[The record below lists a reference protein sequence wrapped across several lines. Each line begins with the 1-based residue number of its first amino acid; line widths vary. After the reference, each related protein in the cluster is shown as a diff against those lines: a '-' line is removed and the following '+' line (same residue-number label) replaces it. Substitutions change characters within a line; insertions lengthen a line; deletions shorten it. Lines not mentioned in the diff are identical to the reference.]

1 MESVPSTEQ
10 PLWRPPPEQISQ
22 SNLTRFCEWLRE
34 RRSLNFKDHRS
45 LYDWSVRDLEGFWSA
60 IAEFFAVRFHTPAE
74 RVLQRAA
81 DPILT
86 KWFPGATL
94 NFAEHCLRG
103 EAEETVLISHS
114 EVRSRRSLTRGELV
128 EGVAR
133 VRAGLER
140 LGVRSGDRVAAILP
154 SGPEA
159 VMTLLACASMGAVYS
174 SCAPEFGVRNVID
187 KFSQIEPVV
196 LLAVDGYRYRG
207 RDEDRIESVRQIR
220 DGLPTVQASVLLPYL
235 DSAAALE
242 GSLTWEEL
250 VAESGPIR
258 FDPVSFDHPLYI
270 LYSSGTTGRP
280 KAIVHGHGG
289 VVLESLKWQHLQ
301 DDLRSGDRFLWFSS
315 TGWMAWNLGVSAL
328 MTGASVVMLDGD
340 PMYPDLEHY
349 WRTVAAEKVTYLGL
363 SPAFLVACRK
373 AGVVP
378 REVADLTALRTM
390 VSGGS
395 PLPADGFRWVYDNV
409 GSDLYL
415 TSSSGGTDVASS
427 FVGGTR
433 MKPVYAGEIACRF
446 LGTAAAAYDIAGNEV
461 VGQQGELVITRPMPS
476 MPLRLWGDDEGIRL
490 HQTYF
495 ERFPGVWCHGDWVTF
510 TERGTAI
517 VSGRSDA
524 TLNRGGVRIG
534 TSEFYSVIDRI
545 EGVSDA
551 LVVHLE
557 GDDGGFGRLMLFL
570 VLAPG
575 RELDA
580 GLRAEIKARLRS
592 ESSPR
597 HVPDAVYVVPSVPR
611 THSAKKMEIPVKRL
625 LQGVPAHEVVAQSA
639 LLQPGSL
646 DWYVEFAQSY
656 NGQVRDQSAPAD
668 AAHV

>member
-1 MESVPSTEQ
+1 MNAEPEILWQPTEASVADSVMGQ
-10 PLWRPPPEQISQ
+10 YV
-22 SNLTRFCEWLRE
+22 EWLRE
-34 RRSLNFKDHRS
+34 HHGVVVNGYEELHR
-45 LYDWSVRDLEGFWSA
+45 WSVADIGAFWSTFSDFA
-60 IAEFFAVRFHTPAE
+60 GVIFHDRAETVVTFDGVEHATWFA
-74 RVLQRAA
+74 
-81 DPILT
+81 
-86 KWFPGATL
+86 GSTL
-94 NFAEHCLRG
+94 NFAEHCLQG
-103 EAEETVLISHS
+103 PAEETVLVSHS
-114 EVRSRRSLTRGELV
+114 EVSERRALTRGELV
-128 EGVAR
+128 DGVAR
-133 VRAGLER
+133 VRVGLES
-140 LGVRSGDRVAAILP
+140 LGVRTGDRVAAILP

-174 SCAPEFGVRNVID
+174 SCAPEFGVRNVVD

-196 LLAVDGYRYRG
+196 LVAVDGYRYRG
-207 RDEDRIESVRQIR
+207 RDEDRLDAVAEIR
-220 DGLPTVQASVLLPYL
+220 ALLPSLRATVLLPYL
-235 DSAAALE
+235 DPAATLQGALA
-242 GSLTWEEL
+242 WADL
-250 VAESGPIR
+250 VAEAAQVR
-258 FDPVSFDHPLYI
+258 FDAVPFDHPLYI

-301 DDLRSGDRFLWFSS
+301 DDLQSGDRFLWFSS

-340 PMYPDLEHY
+340 PMYPNLEHY
-349 WRTVAAEKVTYLGL
+349 WRTVAEERVTYLGL

-373 AGVVP
+373 GNLVP
-378 REVADLTALRTM
+378 KDIADLSALRTI

-395 PLPADGFRWVYDNV
+395 PLPADGFRWVYENI
-409 GSDLYL
+409 GRDLYL

-446 LGTAAAAYDIAGNEV
+446 LGTAATAYDFMGNEL

-476 MPLRLWGDDEGIRL
+476 MPLRLWGDEGGARL
-490 HQTYF
+490 HETYF

-534 TSEFYSVIDRI
+534 TSEFYSVVDQV
-545 EGVSDA
+545 EGVSDS

-557 GDDGGFGRLMLFL
+557 GDDGGFGQLILFL
-570 VLAPG
+570 VLAPE
-575 RELDA
+575 RQLDD
-580 GLRAEIKARLRS
+580 GLLAEIRTRLRS

-597 HVPDAVYVVPSVPR
+597 HVPDVVHVVPTVPR

-625 LQGVPAHEVVAQSA
+625 LQGVPAEDVVAQSA

-646 DWYVEFAQSY
+646 DWYVDFVQAHDPDTSTQAGS
-656 NGQVRDQSAPAD
+656 
-668 AAHV
+668 AHV